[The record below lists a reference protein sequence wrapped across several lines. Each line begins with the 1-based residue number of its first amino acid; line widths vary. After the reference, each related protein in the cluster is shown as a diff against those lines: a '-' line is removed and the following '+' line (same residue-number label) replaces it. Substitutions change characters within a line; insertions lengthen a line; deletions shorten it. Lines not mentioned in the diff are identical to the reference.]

1 MKHLKLFEELI
12 NEIGD
17 ASAKPYKWRWTDGRF
32 TSYSEF
38 KTDSGLKYQV
48 NTEIEDRRDFNHGLV
63 LSVEYGVEV
72 ETEQGN
78 QSVDY
83 KLVTNRGELFRVMA
97 TVVDIVKAFMKKY
110 PEVEYIEF
118 EGSKNKAG
126 DQRRNKLYMAYIKK
140 HIKSKSIEDDGNTIT
155 VEL

>member
-17 ASAKPYKWRWTDGRF
+17 AGAKPYKWKWMDGRF
-32 TSYSEF
+32 TSYAQF
-38 KTDSGLKYQV
+38 KTDSGLTYKV
-48 NTEIEDRRDFNHGLV
+48 NTEIDDRRNLNHGIV
-63 LSVEYGVEV
+63 LEIEYGIEDKTSKSSPVNYEI
-72 ETEQGN
+72 
-78 QSVDY
+78 
-83 KLVTNRGELFRVMA
+83 VTNRGELFRVMA

-118 EGSKNKAG
+118 EGSKNRDG

>member
-1 MKHLKLFEELI
+1 MKHVKLFEELI

-17 ASAKPYKWRWTDGRF
+17 AGAKPYKWKWMDPKYT
-32 TSYSEF
+32 TYSKF

-48 NTEIEDRRDFNHGLV
+48 NTEIDDRSRINHGLV
-63 LSVEYGVEV
+63 LTIEYGIENGGQYS
-72 ETEQGN
+72 T
-78 QSVDY
+78 VDY
-83 KLVTNRGELFRVMA
+83 EVVTNRGELFRIMA

-118 EGSKNKAG
+118 EGSKNETE

-140 HIKSKSIEDDGNTIT
+140 HLKPKDIEDDGNTIT

>member
-17 ASAKPYKWRWTDGRF
+17 AGAKPYKWKWMDGRF
-32 TSYSEF
+32 TSYAQF
-38 KTDSGLKYQV
+38 KTDSGLTYKV
-48 NTEIEDRRDFNHGLV
+48 NTEIDDRRDFNHGLV
-63 LSVEYGVEV
+63 LEIEYGIENK
-72 ETEQGN
+72 T
-78 QSVDY
+78 SKSYTVDY
-83 KLVTNRGELFRVMA
+83 EVVTNRGELFRVMA

-118 EGSKNKAG
+118 EGSKNRDG